1 MQQVVSTLTR
11 NSLLVRDS
19 EPEAIADDRLPE
31 PDTIGNR
38 FLFCTR
44 RYVPFSEIQ

>member
-38 FLFCTR
+38 FLFFTR
-44 RYVPFSEIQ
+44 LYVPFSEIQ

>member
-38 FLFCTR
+38 FFLYTFLF
-44 RYVPFSEIQ
+44 YF

>member
-38 FLFCTR
+38 FLFCAR
-44 RYVPFSEIQ
+44 FYVPFSEIQ

>member
-31 PDTIGNR
+31 PDTIGKVISSV
-38 FLFCTR
+38 L
-44 RYVPFSEIQ
+44 P